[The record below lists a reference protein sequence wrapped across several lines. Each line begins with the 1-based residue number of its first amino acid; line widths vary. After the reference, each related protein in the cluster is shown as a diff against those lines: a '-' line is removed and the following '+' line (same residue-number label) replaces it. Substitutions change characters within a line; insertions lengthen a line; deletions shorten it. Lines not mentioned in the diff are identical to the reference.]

1 MQRLAML
8 VTGVLV
14 TLSLV
19 RAQEPANPPPAPRGP
34 FVPTAFVTVPGGDEA
49 ARPGPADPG
58 PRSPL
63 QAVQALPFPQENLT
77 TFDYRLTE
85 VQWQGDHWQLV
96 AAGRVLKDFG
106 RHEAQANEALR
117 IVREL
122 RLTQHGMIGTPRPV
136 MEYWLADGQA
146 PRAFDT
152 RLRVVSFDPHALRA
166 EEVQGQW
173 CLRDSRTT
181 LFNFGAHTDDAFR
194 ALEVIRR
201 HGFNQ
206 VGFVGQPIP
215 VLIYFLAGDAGPTAS
230 PIKPLPT
237 LASRTDRL
245 TDAAPHRTVG
255 HQPGNPITATPTK
268 GLPGS
273 GLTPAA
279 FPMGRQLNTPTPLL
293 PDAAEVGS
301 RVPIDWRQVQ
311 ARKENDGWKLAYG
324 EYVLA
329 RFGSNEREAK
339 QAHSVLQYYHFTE
352 QCLVGKAP
360 GTFCYYLVN
369 GQPPRGSVF
378 GVRAQD
384 FRPDHV
390 TVERVGGAYVVADA
404 NRLLV
409 NCGPQ
414 EEAAKQLVKIIQRY
428 QFDRLCRIGSE
439 EAAPMTFF
447 ARVR

>member
-1 MQRLAML
+1 MQRLALL
-8 VTGVLV
+8 VTGVLL

-19 RAQEPANPPPAPRGP
+19 RAQEPAGPPPAPSGP
-34 FVPTAFVTVPGGDEA
+34 YVPTAFVTVPGGAEA
-49 ARPGPADPG
+49 ARPNPADAVAK
-58 PRSPL
+58 SPL
-63 QAVQALPFPQENLT
+63 PVVQPLPFPQENLA
-77 TFDYRLTE
+77 TFDYRLAD

-96 AAGRVLKDFG
+96 AAGTVLKDFG
-106 RHEAQANEALR
+106 RREAEANEALR

-122 RLTQHGMIGTPRPV
+122 RLTQHGTVGTPRPV

-152 RLRVVSFDPHALRA
+152 RLRLVNFDPQALRV
-166 EEVQGQW
+166 EQVQGQW
-173 CLRDSRTT
+173 CVRDARTT
-181 LFNFGAHTDDAFR
+181 LFNFGAHTEDAFK
-194 ALEVIRR
+194 ALDVIHR

-215 VLIYFLAGDAGPTAS
+215 VLIYFLAGEARPAAA
-230 PIKPLPT
+230 PLKPLPT
-237 LASRTDRL
+237 LTSRT
-245 TDAAPHRTVG
+245 
-255 HQPGNPITATPTK
+255 HQPADAGAHQPAGFQPTSFPSVTPTK

-273 GLTPAA
+273 GLPPAT
-279 FPMGRQLNTPTPLL
+279 FPIGRQLNTPNPLL
-293 PDAAEVGS
+293 PNAAEVGD

-311 ARKENDGWKLAYG
+311 ARQEERVWKLAYG
-324 EYVLA
+324 DYVLA

-339 QAHSVLQYYHFTE
+339 QAQSVLSYYHFTE

-360 GTFCYYLVN
+360 AVFSYYLVN
-369 GQPPRGSVF
+369 GQPPHGVVF
-378 GVRAQD
+378 GVRGLD

-414 EEAAKQLVKIIQRY
+414 EEAAKQLTKIIQRY
-428 QFDRLCRIGSE
+428 QFDRLCRVGSE
-439 EAAPMTFF
+439 DAAPLTFF
-447 ARVR
+447 TRVR